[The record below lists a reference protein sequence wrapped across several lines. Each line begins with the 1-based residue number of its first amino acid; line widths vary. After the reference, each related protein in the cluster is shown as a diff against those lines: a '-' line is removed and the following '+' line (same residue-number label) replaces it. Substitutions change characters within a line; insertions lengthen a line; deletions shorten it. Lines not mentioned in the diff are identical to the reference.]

1 MTNDNNMYS
10 SASLLTEDQLQ
21 IMVDRLIKETLII
34 DTLINAELGD
44 LLVRLTDE
52 QISWVLYRLGW
63 ETLKSCDGK
72 IKQSRFLQE
81 KTLLFAHADH
91 ERILDK
97 LTKHQRKSLICNLTW
112 VQIIIVVAYAGN
124 FEKIAKFADAIRSTQ
139 IMVWLYT
146 LTEVQLWRLI
156 ANTEWDKIRNFFKKL
171 TSEQLLRFVEN
182 ITDEQLRSFIGAMD
196 EDEIDIFLRI

>member
-1 MTNDNNMYS
+1 MTNDNHMYS
-10 SASLLTEDQLQ
+10 SASPLTDDQLQ
-21 IMVDRLIKETLII
+21 IMVDRLIKETLIV

-52 QISWVLYRLGW
+52 QIGWVLDSLGW
-63 ETLKSCDGK
+63 ETLKSSDGK
-72 IKQSRFLQE
+72 IKESLFFSE

-97 LTKHQRKSLICNLTW
+97 LTKHQRKSLLSNLNW
-112 VQIIIVVAYAGN
+112 AEIIIVVAYAGN

-139 IMVWLYT
+139 IRVWLYT

-156 ANTEWDKIRNFFKKL
+156 ANTEWNKILNFFKKL
-171 TSEQLLRFVEN
+171 TSDQLLRFVEN
-182 ITDEQLRSFIGAMD
+182 ITDEQLRSFIGAMG
-196 EDEIDIFLRI
+196 EDDIDIFLRI